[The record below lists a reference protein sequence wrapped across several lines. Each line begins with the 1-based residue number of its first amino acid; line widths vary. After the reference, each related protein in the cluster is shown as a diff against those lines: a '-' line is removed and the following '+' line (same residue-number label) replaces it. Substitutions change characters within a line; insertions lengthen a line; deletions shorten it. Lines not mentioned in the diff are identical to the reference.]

1 MAKLFTKIMRDVPGG
16 RVHMYALLCAAIAAT
31 GSMARADWTQYRFD
45 PAHHG
50 VNPNETIL
58 SPATVGNLTVKW
70 HVSVGGGG
78 DASAT
83 AADGRVYVV
92 RERANDNEGGGKLYA
107 LDRNTGQ
114 ELWNFPPDALAGD
127 FSTTTPAV
135 ANGIVYFG
143 VNRGGPVVYAV
154 NATTGVRIW
163 SHGGPIAQIISS
175 PTVLDGRVYVAFTD
189 GTIRALDAAT
199 GQVIW
204 SAVQDQGA
212 YSSPAVAG
220 GRLYIAIHNR
230 GLLALDAAT
239 GATLWLSP
247 IPGPQWSSPAVDN
260 GRVFVGSRDDHKVYA
275 FDAVTGQTLWT
286 ATTSDWVHS
295 SPAVANGVVYIGNEA
310 GDLHAF
316 NAATG
321 GLIWRTGLTNTGI
334 FNGPTVANGVVYAAG
349 EDAKLYAVE
358 AATGR
363 VLFRGS
369 IDNAGQSLASPTV
382 DGGTVYIPA
391 YDQSAV
397 TAFALDTPP
406 PTPTPTATATPTPQ
420 PSATPT
426 PGQITLSAVGYKV
439 HGVNTVDLSW
449 NGATSSQV
457 DIYRDGVVRVRTAN
471 DGFHTDSTGSRGQ
484 ATHRYKVCEAGT
496 LTCSNEVT
504 VKFGR

>member
-1 MAKLFTKIMRDVPGG
+1 
-16 RVHMYALLCAAIAAT
+16 
-31 GSMARADWTQYRFD
+31 MARGDWTQYRFD

-58 SPATVGNLTVKW
+58 SSATVGNLTVKW
-70 HVSVGGGG
+70 RVSVVVVV

-83 AADGRVYVV
+83 VADGRVYVV

-114 ELWNFPPDALAGD
+114 ELWNFPPSALTGD

-143 VNRGGPVVYAV
+143 VNRGGPVVVYAV
-154 NATTGVRIW
+154 NAATGVRIW
-163 SHGGPIAQIISS
+163 SHGGSIAQIISS

-204 SAVQDQGA
+204 SVEQDQGA

-310 GDLHAF
+310 GDLYAF

-321 GLIWRTGLTNTGI
+321 GLIWRRWLSHAGI

-349 EDAKLYAVE
+349 EEGKLYAVN

-369 IDNAGQSLASPTV
+369 VGGQALASPTV
-382 DGGTVYIPA
+382 DGGNVYIPS

-397 TAFALDTPP
+397 TAFALR
-406 PTPTPTATATPTPQ
+406 A
-420 PSATPT
+420 
-426 PGQITLSAVGYKV
+426 
-439 HGVNTVDLSW
+439 
-449 NGATSSQV
+449 
-457 DIYRDGVVRVRTAN
+457 R
-471 DGFHTDSTGSRGQ
+471 
-484 ATHRYKVCEAGT
+484 
-496 LTCSNEVT
+496 
-504 VKFGR
+504 